1 MKMLEN
7 IKAKAVIARDAD
19 TGRVVASLMAIMLGS
34 FIFFGA
40 GFAPMTNVHNATH
53 DTRHAFSMP
62 CH

>member
-1 MKMLEN
+1 MLEN
-7 IKAKAVIARDAD
+7 IKAKTVFAHDAE
-19 TGRVVASLMAIMLGS
+19 TRRIGVSMMAILLGS

-40 GFAPMTNVHNATH
+40 GFAPMTSVHNATH